1 MHRTMC
7 EPVCRDASGFHGEAS
22 NPCVRLD
29 ARPAMSTI
37 LLVEDSDVCAY
48 AYRRALEKA
57 GYDVVVAT
65 TISDALEKVAKHTF
79 AAALVDS
86 QLPDGDG
93 TVLQLP
99 CPRVLMSADSGPGV
113 MPKGSDAAGLVA
125 AVRHAI
131 ARKWTPDSD

>member
-1 MHRTMC
+1 
-7 EPVCRDASGFHGEAS
+7 
-22 NPCVRLD
+22 
-29 ARPAMSTI
+29 MSTI

-65 TISDALEKVAKHTF
+65 TVSDAQEMVAKHTF

-93 TVLQLP
+93 TALQLP

-113 MPKGSDAAGLVA
+113 LSKGPDTAELVA
-125 AVRHAI
+125 AVRDAI
-131 ARKWTPDSD
+131 ARRCTPDSD